1 MLNIIHLF
9 ALIFA
14 GISVGIADALIK
26 KVSMAD
32 SFSSI
37 FKSPWFLLV
46 LFLYLLQIFL
56 FIYIFRHN
64 WNLGIAVNVQIVF
77 YSITV
82 VLLGLIFFGESL
94 SLIQGLGIFLALIG
108 VALMSL

>member
-1 MLNIIHLF
+1 MLNITQIF

-14 GISVGIADALIK
+14 GISVGVADALIK
-26 KVSMAD
+26 KVAIAD
-32 SFSSI
+32 SFSSV
-37 FKSPWFLLV
+37 FKNPWLLLI
-46 LFLYLLQIFL
+46 LFFYLIQIFL
-56 FIYIFRHN
+56 FIYIFRQN

-82 VLLGLIFFGESL
+82 VLLGLIFFGESF

-108 VALMSL
+108 VVLMSF

>member
-1 MLNIIHLF
+1 MLNITHLF

-14 GISVGIADALIK
+14 GISVGVADALIK
-26 KVSMAD
+26 KVAAAD
-32 SFSSI
+32 NFSSVL
-37 FKSPWFLLV
+37 KNPWLLLV
-46 LFLYLLQIFL
+46 LFLYLIQIFL

-64 WNLGIAVNVQIVF
+64 WNLGIAINIQIVF

-94 SLIQGLGIFLALIG
+94 SLIQGLGIVLALIG
-108 VALMSL
+108 VVLMSL